1 MKKFTKL
8 WRSFLLIS
16 MAWAAI
22 SVSGQVVEKNNTRQK
37 TFQMTEKQI
46 SAEKSI
52 KLNEESKA
60 FLKKQGINEKL
71 LNDPEIMLKAEE
83 MLKASGLLEETSI
96 INKELPTD
104 AASGYS
110 FSESTGSYT
119 EITGG
124 TLVSASNPSNTLDDV
139 NFSGQIIPFT
149 FNFNGIDYTEF
160 NINTNGNITFGS
172 TLPSTYNPSPI
183 SSSTAYSGA
192 ISAFSR
198 DLDGRTLVQADVTTG
213 SDVLTN
219 VSHFGPVVVGE
230 EITGTGI
237 PTGTTI
243 LSFDSGS
250 QTITISQVATSDA
263 TATTCIIFSAE
274 LRTETTGTAPN
285 RVHIIQYKNFK
296 RFGSS
301 TYFGDMVNFQIRLY
315 ETSNVIELVYGDN
328 VFGYT
333 STTVQ
338 VGLRGASN
346 TDYNNRT
353 TTTDWSA
360 TTAGATN
367 SASCTISPT
376 VLPSQG
382 YMFAFTPPITPGD
395 PYNPSPANLATAVS
409 VIADLTWSFG
419 ANTTTYDLYFGT
431 DNPPLTKVA
440 DNLPSGA
447 TGTYDPGTMGYST
460 TYYWQVVAKGPGGET
475 TGSIWSFT
483 TSTNLP
489 YAATNPSPA
498 SGSSGVAI
506 DANLTWDFG
515 LNTETYDVLLSTVN
529 PPVDIVVADAT
540 ASGPSGSFDPPAD
553 LANNTEYF
561 WQIVSKNAAKAEIA
575 GPVWSFFTECE
586 TVTVLPFFEGFNSA
600 STTESCWTVLNVNGD
615 GDAWNLNYTTNPYE
629 GDQVAV
635 MYTDFNSGNNDDYL
649 ISPKITLTGNEQLSF
664 WQRVNSSGE
673 PNDFEVLLSTTGNA
687 PADFTNTIL
696 ANASYANTTYE
707 EIVIDLSAYSGDVFI
722 AWRVAPGGLDGW
734 ILYIDAVDID
744 VIPTCP
750 KPLSLLVDNIDATT
764 ADFSWNPQGT
774 ETIWNVEIGLTGF
787 LPGTGNEEQSYIK
800 TVSGEPTPTIT
811 QSLIDLAGSTIYD
824 AYVQADC
831 GTDEVSEWA
840 GPFTFTTLCAT
851 VNTFPYL
858 EDFEGTF
865 APICWERYSGLLA
878 DPSVLSSITY
888 GWYQNDYQNIVGD
901 MAATVNIWSTGANY
915 WLVTPEIDLGT
926 GGYQLEFDLSLNA
939 YGSSGAAD
947 PGGVDDK
954 FAIII
959 STDGGVTW
967 TSANT
972 LRLYDNAG
980 SPFVYDN
987 INSAGEHVVL
997 DVTAYTGIV
1006 KFAFY
1011 GESTVSNAD
1020 NELFVNNVQVRVPP
1034 ACPEPT
1040 ALSVENNIG
1049 GNIDLVWN
1057 SNSGLSDVEW
1067 GVNPLSQGSGAM
1079 ITGATGGTT
1088 TITGLTTGETYD
1100 FYVMDDCGGGST
1112 SSWVGPYTFTYYP
1125 QPANDLCSSSQP
1137 VNGPYPVSGIAG
1149 TTLGA
1154 SLDCPTFL
1162 NLPSGEVWYAID
1174 LPYAHNYIVLDIYGD
1189 ALLDDGWIIG
1199 TDVQCSCD
1207 AADYYYAVDW
1217 NFSAP
1222 NVTGLTWE
1230 DVPGPGTFYY
1240 PMATGT
1246 YQENFTFD
1254 VNVTGPPVVD
1264 PAPLSLNNTLVE
1276 NQNGSEDLA
1285 IGNIGGFDL
1294 AYMANIQYSGGTET
1308 ASPSNVD
1315 YWTGSTD
1322 GTTFTDVSEVR
1333 CIGDAESGWMRF
1345 DVSGVVLP
1353 PGAIISS
1360 IELNCY
1366 VNATNWPYWYI
1377 NNLTSDPLITDPATL
1392 DTEIRDVTEYYNYNT
1407 ESSTYAAGWKLY
1419 ELGGNAITDF
1429 ETALGS
1435 GWFALGLFDED
1446 GGTSYYVNFD
1456 GHNDANPPYLTITYV
1471 VGATGWLSLNGGE
1484 SVTGDVLAGDPAD
1497 QIMVGFDAA
1506 GLAPD
1511 VYTANIRVT
1520 SNDPVTPIMDVPV
1533 TLTVVAGI
1541 AAELTVLLEGPYDA
1555 AGTMFQTLNSGGY
1568 IPLNQPYNPSLPYYG
1583 NVAPKWLYAGT
1594 ESVAAIPTDV
1604 VDWVVVQVRDAADA
1618 ASASSAT
1625 IEAEQAAFVL
1635 ADGSI
1640 VGLDGMSRLGFA
1652 GVTIDNGLFMVVYHR
1667 NHLGVMSATALTNV
1681 GGFYDYDF
1689 SSAETQVYG
1698 GANGHKDLGDGYWGM
1713 IAADG
1718 DANGLIQATDETGAW
1733 KTDLGASG
1741 YLGGDFDM
1749 NGLGQGTD
1757 ETGYW
1762 VPNLGGGG
1770 QVPAKASDT
1779 GYQSQ
1784 IPK

>member
-52 KLNEESKA
+52 E
-60 FLKKQGINEKL
+60 
-71 LNDPEIMLKAEE
+71 LKAEQKAMQKKE
-83 MLKASGLLEETSI
+83 ILLKKAEAMNLKSEEVNALLEKGFSL
-96 INKELPTD
+96 KELNDEVEMSAKALEILADLNQQEELKGINLSPD
-104 AASGYS
+104 VLSPYVFAQSSG
-110 FSESTGSYT
+110 TYT

-124 TLVSASNPSNTLDDV
+124 TVLGSETSDDQYFV
-139 NFSGQIIPFT
+139 DPTVPLGGSLRTGVGFDIG
-149 FNFNGIDYTEF
+149 FNFDYNGYTFDKFGVNNNGWIGLGQSSETPSVDM
-160 NINTNGNITFGS
+160 NTS
-172 TLPSTYNPSPI
+172 SSYNPL
-183 SSSTAYSGA
+183 SSTTT
-192 ISAFSR
+192 ISPVQLRSRIAPFAR
-198 DLDGRTLVQADVTTG
+198 DLQAQTG
-213 SDVLTN
+213 AELRYELTGTSPNQVLIIQFKN
-219 VSHFGPVVVGE
+219 YKRYGS
-230 EITGTGI
+230 TGTG
-237 PTGTTI
+237 
-243 LSFDSGS
+243 DSYS
-250 QTITISQVATSDA
+250 
-263 TATTCIIFSAE
+263 
-274 LRTETTGTAPN
+274 
-285 RVHIIQYKNFK
+285 
-296 RFGSS
+296 
-301 TYFGDMVNFQIRLY
+301 FQIKLY
-315 ETSNVIELVYGDN
+315 ETSNVVELVYGTITN
-328 VFGYT
+328 NTT

-338 VGLRGASN
+338 VGLGGTSA
-346 TDYNNRT
+346 TDFSNRT
-353 TTTDWSA
+353 TLTDWAA
-360 TTAGATN
+360 TTAGAT
-367 SASCTISPT
+367 SSETCTVTDLIYPASGLTF
-376 VLPSQG
+376 G
-382 YMFAFTPPITPGD
+382 FTPPAVFPPSVPSD
-395 PYNPSPANLATAVS
+395 PSPANLASPVLITT
-409 VIADLTWSFG
+409 DLGWTFG
-419 ANTTTYDLYFGT
+419 DGTDTYDLLL
-431 DNPPLTKVA
+431 DVVNPPGSMVI
-440 DNLPSGA
+440 SGA
-447 TGTYDPGTMGYST
+447 TATNPGAYNPPADLSYST
-460 TYYWQVVAKGPGGET
+460 TYYWQVIEHGVGGDTYGPV
-475 TGSIWSFT
+475 WSFT

-498 SGSSGVAI
+498 SGVSGVAI

-515 LNTETYDVLLSTVN
+515 LNTETYDLYFDVVN
-529 PPVDIVVADAT
+529 PPLVKVADNLT
-540 ASGPSGSFDPPAD
+540 AVGSGLYDPPAD
-553 LANNTEYF
+553 LDNNQIYY
-561 WQIVSKNAAKAEIA
+561 WQVVSKNAAKAETPGTI
-575 GPVWSFFTECE
+575 WNFT
-586 TVTVLPFFEGFNSA
+586 TVCGALAPSWTEGFESVVTPAFPDCWFKENGGWVTTTNSNSTYDADARTGTQFLRNSWSAVDEYMWTPGFDLTA
-600 STTESCWTVLNVNGD
+600 STSYDFVFWWAGDNYAGWT
-615 GDAWNLNYTTNPYE
+615 
-629 GDQVAV
+629 
-635 MYTDFNSGNNDDYL
+635 
-649 ISPKITLTGNEQLSF
+649 
-664 WQRVNSSGE
+664 
-673 PNDFEVLLSTTGNA
+673 
-687 PADFTNTIL
+687 
-696 ANASYANTTYE
+696 
-707 EIVIDLSAYSGDVFI
+707 GDVFVNSDQVSTGATQMGASFVEAGTTTTKVYQKVTRTFVPTTSGTYYFAI
-722 AWRVAPGGLDGW
+722 RVNELTGSPWYLSFDDFSLD
-734 ILYIDAVDID
+734 LT
-744 VIPTCP
+744 PTCVEP
-750 KPLSLLVDNIDATT
+750 TGLSVTSITQTT
-764 ADFSWNPQGT
+764 ANFNWNPQGT
-774 ETIWNVEIGLTGF
+774 ETIWHIEVGIPGF
-787 LPGTGNEEQSYIK
+787 LPGTGAQTQLYTK
-800 TVSGEPTPTIT
+800 TVSGEPTPTVT
-811 QSLIDLAGSTIYD
+811 QALSGLTSSTSYD
-824 AYVQADC
+824 VYVQADC
-831 GTDEVSEWA
+831 GTDEVSGWA
-840 GPFTFTTLCAT
+840 GPENFATLCSAVT
-851 VNTFPYL
+851 SYPYTEGFEDVTFP
-858 EDFEGTF
+858 
-865 APICWERYSGLLA
+865 PICWDNDTWVQSLYGGAHSGTEWAYSN
-878 DPSVLSSITY
+878 LSGSNLT
-888 GWYQNDYQNIVGD
+888 
-901 MAATVNIWSTGANY
+901 
-915 WLVTPEIDLGT
+915 TPEFVLNDNYTLDFWYRAESSSYPQDFDVLLSTDGVTFGTTLASFTGVTNTTYANEIINLDAYNGSSVWIRFVGLYGT
-926 GGYQLEFDLSLNA
+926 GGFDF
-939 YGSSGAAD
+939 
-947 PGGVDDK
+947 GVCID
-954 FAIII
+954 
-959 STDGGVTW
+959 
-967 TSANT
+967 
-972 LRLYDNAG
+972 
-980 SPFVYDN
+980 
-987 INSAGEHVVL
+987 
-997 DVTAYTGIV
+997 DVTVDLTP
-1006 KFAFY
+1006 
-1011 GESTVSNAD
+1011 T
-1020 NELFVNNVQVRVPP
+1020 
-1034 ACPEPT
+1034 CPDPT
-1040 ALSVENNIG
+1040 DLGVANNIG
-1049 GNIDLVWN
+1049 GFIDLMWN
-1057 SNSGLSDVEW
+1057 SGSGQSDVEW
-1067 GVNPLSQGSGAM
+1067 GVSPYTLGTNAAVP
-1079 ITGATGGTT
+1079 ATGGVLN
-1088 TITGLTTGETYD
+1088 IGPLTTGETYD
-1100 FYVMDDCGGGST
+1100 FYVTDDCSGSF
-1112 SSWVGPYTFTYYP
+1112 SNPVGPFTFTYYP
-1125 QPANDLCSSSQP
+1125 APANDLCSSPQP
-1137 VNGPYPVSGIAG
+1137 VNGPYPVTGIAG

-1154 SLDCPTFL
+1154 NEDCPVFL
-1162 NLPSGEVWYAID
+1162 PVESGYVWYAID
-1174 LPYAHNYIVLDIYGD
+1174 LPYAHNYIVMDIFGD
-1189 ALLDDGWIIG
+1189 ALLDNGWIVG
-1199 TDVQCSCD
+1199 TDVMCSCD
-1207 AADYYYAVDW
+1207 ANDYYYATSW
-1217 NFSAP
+1217 TFAP
-1222 NVTGLTWE
+1222 PSVTGLTWE

-1520 SNDPVTPIMDVPV
+1520 SNDPVMPIMDVPV

-1604 VDWVVVQVRDAADA
+1604 VDWVVVQVRDAADG